1 MSWLGSLVG
10 GAVSLAKS
18 VFGNGSSSSG
28 GGDRDYGSSYSSS
41 SSETY
46 HTSKTTNYDP
56 DKVEV
61 AKLENERVELVKDA
75 QRELLQLNAQLEV
88 AMIEARCKGFQ
99 AMQGAMM
106 NMLREVNILAEE
118 RLVLLENGSR
128 EQVQKVESMYAE
140 LGKDIQNDEFMSI
153 KVPQLLNLANQFPED
168 SDGRKV
174 FMNGID
180 REMATHFDFKTE
192 QLKKLNE
199 RCQTVVDSVVA
210 SKERMQLHIDTVI
223 TKRIEQIE
231 QTMQT
236 NAQLEFKGTSLQLD
250 PPKQSSGSDAVKIE
264 HNVK

>member
-1 MSWLGSLVG
+1 MGLFSSIGGFVSSAIGSFLGG
-10 GAVSLAKS
+10 
-18 VFGNGSSSSG
+18 GSSSSG
-28 GGDRDYGSSYSSS
+28 GRDRGDYSSS

-46 HTSKTTNYDP
+46 HTSKVTNYDP
-56 DKVEV
+56 DKVKV
-61 AKLENERVELVKDA
+61 ATLENERVELVKDV
-75 QRELLQLNAQLEV
+75 QRELMQLNAQLEV

-106 NMLREVNILAEE
+106 NMLKEVNILAEE

-128 EQVQKVESMYAE
+128 EQVQKVETMYADIS
-140 LGKDIQNDEFMSI
+140 KDIENDNFMFE
-153 KVPQLLNLANQFPED
+153 KVPQLLEMANKFPEG
-168 SDGRKV
+168 SPSHNT

-199 RCQTVVDSVVA
+199 RCQSVVNSVIT
-210 SKERMQLHIDTVI
+210 SKERMQMHIDTVI

-231 QTMQT
+231 QTMQS

-250 PPKQSSGSDAVKIE
+250 PPKHSQTETARIE
-264 HNVK
+264 HQVK